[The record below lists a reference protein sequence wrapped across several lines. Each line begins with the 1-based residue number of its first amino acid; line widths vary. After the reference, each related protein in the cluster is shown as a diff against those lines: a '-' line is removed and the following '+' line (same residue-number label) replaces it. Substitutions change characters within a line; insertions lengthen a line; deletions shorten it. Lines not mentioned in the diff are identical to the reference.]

1 MSKLKGKGLK
11 EYNIIKSFGEMIW
24 GTIKITAEEKQS
36 SKWPYNPLEIV
47 QMLDKR
53 PFPEIYSKFLYRS
66 WEICN

>member
-1 MSKLKGKGLK
+1 
-11 EYNIIKSFGEMIW
+11 MIW